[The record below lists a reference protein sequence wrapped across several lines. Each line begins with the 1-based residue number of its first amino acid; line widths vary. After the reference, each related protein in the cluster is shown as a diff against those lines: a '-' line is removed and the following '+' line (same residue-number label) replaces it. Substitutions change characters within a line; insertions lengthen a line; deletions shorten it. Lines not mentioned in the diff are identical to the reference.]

1 MNQKTN
7 TAKSIT
13 FMSMM
18 LTLLIVLSIIEGTFP
33 PLPYLPPGV
42 KLGLAN
48 VVVMYVLIFLGNKK
62 AFLLIIIKSLLIFI
76 TRGTT
81 SGIIS
86 FFGSSFSILI
96 LILSIHLFKS
106 KISYIMLSIT
116 GSVFHNIGQIIAVSI
131 ILNNN
136 YVFYYF
142 PVLIISGIIMGSITG
157 VLLNIIMPVFNSI
170 FYKQ

>member
-62 AFLLIIIKSLLIFI
+62 
-76 TRGTT
+76 
-81 SGIIS
+81 
-86 FFGSSFSILI
+86 
-96 LILSIHLFKS
+96 H
-106 KISYIMLSIT
+106 
-116 GSVFHNIGQIIAVSI
+116 
-131 ILNNN
+131 
-136 YVFYYF
+136 FY
-142 PVLIISGIIMGSITG
+142 L
-157 VLLNIIMPVFNSI
+157 
-170 FYKQ
+170 

>member
-1 MNQKTN
+1 
-7 TAKSIT
+7 
-13 FMSMM
+13 
-18 LTLLIVLSIIEGTFP
+18 
-33 PLPYLPPGV
+33 
-42 KLGLAN
+42 
-48 VVVMYVLIFLGNKK
+48 
-62 AFLLIIIKSLLIFI
+62 
-76 TRGTT
+76 
-81 SGIIS
+81 
-86 FFGSSFSILI
+86 
-96 LILSIHLFKS
+96 
-106 KISYIMLSIT
+106 MLSIT

>member
-33 PLPYLPPGV
+33 PFPYLPPGV

-106 KISYIMLSIT
+106 KISYIMLSII

-142 PVLIISGIIMGSITG
+142 PVLIISGVIMGSITG